1 VPYLFYVDLYNSG
14 EWQLGHFDNDT
25 WIEEVVPNEPTRLL
39 MHASLTFDQ
48 NNSPVI
54 AYNTYYDTDLFIV
67 SNKGGGWTTK
77 MVDAT
82 WVGEY
87 ITLNVDADNIEH
99 MSFFDNTS
107 NVLKYA
113 RWLGDGWGIETV
125 DKTADVG
132 RHCSMTLDSN
142 GDPHIVYYDAT
153 NQNIK
158 YAKWKGQSA
167 IAMP

>member
-1 VPYLFYVDLYNSG
+1 MVCSDL
-14 EWQLGHFDNDT
+14 T
-25 WIEEVVPNEPTRLL
+25 NE
-39 MHASLTFDQ
+39 
-48 NNSPVI
+48 
-54 AYNTYYDTDLFIV
+54 
-67 SNKGGGWTTK
+67 K
-77 MVDAT
+77 
-82 WVGEY
+82 
-87 ITLNVDADNIEH
+87 
-99 MSFFDNTS
+99 
-107 NVLKYA
+107 LKYA

-142 GDPHIVYYDAT
+142 GDAHIVYYDAT